1 MQFSNHDVV
10 IVKPNKADSS
20 SPLLGQGVV
29 YRLKVT
35 YRSMKNALIQLSKG
49 IQRGPAE
56 DLVPVLFGEK
66 PPVVSKKAIQFSPF
80 NKNLDHSQVF
90 LFTVI
95 LPCKCCSWGLYFRY
109 LECFVQATTLL
120 PNPRTLLPLLL
131 AFAAIAKSKFFCPD
145 DTDS

>member
-66 PPVVSKKAIQFSPF
+66 PPVNVLYKVQM
-80 NKNLDHSQVF
+80 
-90 LFTVI
+90 I
-95 LPCKCCSWGLYFRY
+95 L
-109 LECFVQATTLL
+109 TL
-120 PNPRTLLPLLL
+120 N
-131 AFAAIAKSKFFCPD
+131 
-145 DTDS
+145 DT